1 MIKSTS
7 GKALV
12 KYVHWNAETNEEEY
26 IGSYWTNEPD
36 KALRFF
42 KFAMD
47 NETDVS
53 FNEHS
58 SEIAEHWKNDTC
70 LVDDI
75 TISLETDTDIMVINV
90 WIV

>member
-12 KYVHWNAETNEEEY
+12 KYVFWNKETNEEEY

-36 KALRFF
+36 KVLRFF
-42 KFAMD
+42 KFALD
-47 NETDVS
+47 NEIDVS

-58 SEIAEHWKNDTC
+58 SEIAEKWQNDTC
-70 LVDDI
+70 LVDEI
-75 TISLETDTDIMVINV
+75 TISLETDSDIMVINV

>member
-1 MIKSTS
+1 MTKSTS

-12 KYVHWNAETNEEEY
+12 KYVHWNEDTNEEEY

-36 KALRFF
+36 KVLRMF

-53 FNEHS
+53 FNEYS
-58 SEIAEHWKNDTC
+58 SEIAEKWKNDTC
-70 LVDDI
+70 LVDEI
-75 TISLETDTDIMVINV
+75 TISLETDADIMVINV

>member
-12 KYVHWNAETNEEEY
+12 KYVHWNEETNEEEY

-58 SEIAEHWKNDTC
+58 SEIAEKWKNDTY
-70 LVDDI
+70 LVDEL
-75 TISLETDTDIMVINV
+75 TISLETDSDIMVINV